1 MSELERVE
9 QVVRQAGERLR
20 WQRAWR
26 GFWQGVLV
34 GGVAWLLGLALYKLL
49 PLPDQTLLVT
59 GLVGLACLLA
69 GGLLGWW
76 RRDGL
81 LRTACWLD
89 ERQHLKERLSTALE
103 LGRDERLGSWRDV
116 MARDAAAEARNL
128 DLKKLLPWQLP
139 RSSHYALLVLALTA
153 GLGFVPEY
161 RSPAYLQKQREK
173 ESVQEAGRNL
183 ALLARRTLEKRTNAL
198 ESTRQTLQ
206 SVGDLGNQ
214 LERRAATRNEALKD
228 VAKLTEKVQQDVREF
243 ARNPALR
250 SLERAA
256 RSGEQNTPA
265 SAEQLQRQM
274 EALQKALGGQDPNAE
289 AMDKL
294 QQELQK
300 ARQAAQNL
308 RNQDSQAADAAKEAL
323 AQALSQLARQAA
335 DMGAALPSL
344 EEAIAALEAGQI
356 DKVLKDLE
364 LALQDLDKLQQLTQ
378 ALKQAQ
384 QQAARIGKDLA
395 EQLEKGQAEAAL
407 ETLRKMINQLKAGDL
422 SPEQLQKLQD
432 EIAKAAKPGEEY
444 GKVGEFLRNAARQ
457 LRQSDQPGAAQSL
470 ADAAK
475 ELDNL
480 MQQLADAQDLQFTLD
495 ALKRAQMC
503 IGNSLA
509 WGQCQGPGR
518 PGFKP
523 GGKPGRGVG
532 TWADEGQWLDQV
544 ENTGLWDNSGVERP
558 DLDPRGQ
565 TEREANLSENLSPT
579 RLKGQ
584 FNPGSPMPSITLKG
598 VSITGQSTVAVREAL
613 TAAQSDAQSALSQ
626 EQIPRAYQGAVKS
639 YFDDLQPPAATR
651 SNPP

>member
-250 SLERAA
+250 SSNAPRVPASRTSPRAPSSCSARWKPFRRRSAA
-256 RSGEQNTPA
+256 RTPTPRPWTSSNRSCRKPGRPPRISGTRIPRPPTPPRRP
-265 SAEQLQRQM
+265 SPR
-274 EALQKALGGQDPNAE
+274 P
-289 AMDKL
+289 
-294 QQELQK
+294 
-300 ARQAAQNL
+300 
-308 RNQDSQAADAAKEAL
+308 SP
-323 AQALSQLARQAA
+323 QLARQAA

-378 ALKQAQ
+378 ALKQAR

-395 EQLEKGQAEAAL
+395 EQLP
-407 ETLRKMINQLKAGDL
+407 RKARPRPP
-422 SPEQLQKLQD
+422 SRPS
-432 EIAKAAKPGEEY
+432 AK
-444 GKVGEFLRNAARQ
+444 
-457 LRQSDQPGAAQSL
+457 
-470 ADAAK
+470 
-475 ELDNL
+475 
-480 MQQLADAQDLQFTLD
+480 
-495 ALKRAQMC
+495 
-503 IGNSLA
+503 
-509 WGQCQGPGR
+509 
-518 PGFKP
+518 
-523 GGKPGRGVG
+523 
-532 TWADEGQWLDQV
+532 
-544 ENTGLWDNSGVERP
+544 
-558 DLDPRGQ
+558 
-565 TEREANLSENLSPT
+565 
-579 RLKGQ
+579 
-584 FNPGSPMPSITLKG
+584 
-598 VSITGQSTVAVREAL
+598 
-613 TAAQSDAQSALSQ
+613 
-626 EQIPRAYQGAVKS
+626 
-639 YFDDLQPPAATR
+639 
-651 SNPP
+651 